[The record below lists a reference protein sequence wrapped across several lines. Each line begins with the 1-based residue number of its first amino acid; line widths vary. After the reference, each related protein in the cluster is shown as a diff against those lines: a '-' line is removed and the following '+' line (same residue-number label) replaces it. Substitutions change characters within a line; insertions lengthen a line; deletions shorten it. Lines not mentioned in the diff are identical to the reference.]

1 MENSAEETM
10 SSSILDSLSGNTYT
24 IQLLD
29 DTNTYRSEP
38 IHGTANELNDLVEK
52 NTQHLDPEKTTVIVI
67 MEGEKVSQ
75 LPLYSLKTFIHFIK
89 IKANLEIKPEEQE
102 NE

>member
-1 MENSAEETM
+1 MEISAEEIVR
-10 SSSILDSLSGNTYT
+10 SSILDLLSDDNYI

-29 DTNTYRSEP
+29 ETNTYRSKP
-38 IHGTANELNDLVEK
+38 IQGKVTELNDLVER
-52 NTQHLDPEKTTVIVI
+52 NTQHLDLDSTTVLVI
-67 MEGEKVSQ
+67 MEGNKISQ

-89 IKANLEIKPEEQE
+89 IKANLEVKPEEQE